1 MRKRIETLADEIS
14 NFDVK
19 AVFGIPGSGFTLD
32 LIDKLEKLNVPF
44 YTTHFEGC
52 AALMAATMGYLT
64 KSVGVSL
71 SIKGPGLTNAISGVS
86 AAYFESLPLVHI
98 TEAVDYNAPEHIAHK
113 RIDQMALVSSIS
125 KGSVYLD
132 DIGLGFRNSAEC
144 AMSETPGP
152 VLLQM
157 SPNYYELY
165 NELNYSKV
173 FHDNLAD
180 DSRVIEL
187 ITKSKKVLLIVG
199 SIAVRKNLKEK
210 LESLSIPI
218 FTTVAAKGIISEYRV
233 NCAGVY
239 TGVGLSLTPEYTLL
253 KEADLIIG
261 IGLCAK
267 EVLLVK
273 KFNCK
278 AINIAAT
285 SLKGIDGFQFDFI
298 VDENL
303 IEEVFDKLLIA
314 ERWGINDLLKINQG
328 IEHYF
333 GDCFMPSRVFNFL
346 NDFFQNKARFIV
358 DTGYFCT
365 IAEHALKVTSP
376 SLCLMSGQSRYMGT
390 SMPMAIGAA
399 LTDLNVINI
408 MVAGDGGI
416 GMYISEVKIA
426 VESKLPLIIILMSD
440 GGFGSIRTSSINK
453 SLTEQPLVFSNPSW
467 VSVFR
472 GFGVNSYKCS
482 SIKSMEK
489 VLLKWNLSDG
499 PLFIE
504 LLFSPEKYQ
513 NMIKEIR

>member
-1 MRKRIETLADEIS
+1 
-14 NFDVK
+14 
-19 AVFGIPGSGFTLD
+19 
-32 LIDKLEKLNVPF
+32 
-44 YTTHFEGC
+44 
-52 AALMAATMGYLT
+52 
-64 KSVGVSL
+64 
-71 SIKGPGLTNAISGVS
+71 
-86 AAYFESLPLVHI
+86 
-98 TEAVDYNAPEHIAHK
+98 
-113 RIDQMALVSSIS
+113 MALVSSIS
-125 KGSVYLD
+125 KGSAYLD
-132 DIGLGFRNSAEC
+132 DSGLGFRYSAEC

-152 VLLQM
+152 VLLQI
-157 SPNYYELY
+157 SPNYHELY

-173 FHDNLAD
+173 VHDNLAD

-187 ITKSKKVLLIVG
+187 ITKAKKVLLIVG

-210 LESLSIPI
+210 LEGLSIPI
-218 FTTVAAKGIISEYRV
+218 FTTVAAKGIISEYSV

-253 KEADLIIG
+253 QEADLIIG

-267 EVLLVK
+267 EVLSVK
-273 KFNCK
+273 KFHCK
-278 AINIAAT
+278 SINVAAT
-285 SLKGIDGFQFDFI
+285 SLKDIDGFQFDFI
-298 VDENL
+298 ADENL
-303 IEEVFDKLLIA
+303 IEDVLDKLLIA
-314 ERWGINDLLKINQG
+314 DRWGINDLLKINQG

-333 GDCFMPSRVFNFL
+333 GDDFMPGKVFYFL
-346 NDFFQNKARFIV
+346 NVFFQNKARFIL

-365 IAEHALKVTSP
+365 IAEHALKITAP

-426 VESKLPLIIILMSD
+426 VEYKLPLIIILMSD
-440 GGFGSIRTSSINK
+440 GGFGSIRTASINK
-453 SLTEQPLVFSNPSW
+453 SLTEKPLVFSNPSW

-482 SIKSMEK
+482 SIKSMEE

-499 PLFIE
+499 PLFME
-504 LLFSPEKYQ
+504 LMFSPEKYQ